1 MRFYAIASTLLGLFG
16 ISAGAETTT
25 IAVAANFKA
34 PVEALA
40 ETFEEESGHTVRIVV
55 GSTGKLYAQI
65 THGAPFDAF
74 LAADQERPKK
84 LVEAGYVSG
93 NAAFTYATG
102 ILALWEPSAAES
114 FDIER
119 LLGDDV
125 HHIALANPRLAPY
138 GRAAMETLKA
148 ANLDDEL
155 RSKIVTGENVAQ
167 AFILV
172 DTKNADIGFVSLSQ
186 IISADVP
193 ARGHYWTVPDELYA
207 PILQDAVLLKRGEGN
222 AAAEAF
228 MSFLASDPAQATI
241 ECFGYKPRGK

>member
-1 MRFYAIASTLLGLFG
+1 MSVYAIASALLGLLG
-16 ISAGAETTT
+16 ISAGAETAT

-40 ETFEEESGHTVRIVV
+40 ETFEEESGHTVRT
-55 GSTGKLYAQI
+55 SSAQLETLCAI

-74 LAADQERPKK
+74 LAADQERPQK
-84 LVEAGYVSG
+84 LVEAGYASG

-102 ILALWEPSAAES
+102 ILALWEPSAADS
-114 FDIER
+114 FDIDR
-119 LLGDDV
+119 LLSDDV
-125 HHIALANPRLAPY
+125 HHIALANSRLAPY

-148 ANLDDEL
+148 ANLDDAL

-172 DTKNADIGFVSLSQ
+172 DTKNADIGFVALSQ
-186 IISADVP
+186 IISADAP
-193 ARGHYWTVPDELYA
+193 ARGHYWTVPEGLYA

-228 MSFLASDPAQATI
+228 MSFLASDQAQATI
-241 ECFGYKPRGK
+241 ESFGYKPRGK